1 MSKLM
6 YHTVPQQFKKPKQS
20 LVSAGS
26 LLTGVLIHQI
36 HTSIKWNLKKNNKV
50 KNI

>member
-1 MSKLM
+1 MYKYKLM
-6 YHTVPQQFKKPKQS
+6 YYTVHQQFKKPKHS

-36 HTSIKWNLKKNNKV
+36 HTSITKKLKKIK
-50 KNI
+50 